1 MGEAQEALAVF
12 SQNNPEPWGRG
23 TGGGESK
30 VLKEDPPNVPYDP
43 RYTVTKSINTVT

>member
-23 TGGGESK
+23 TGGGVSK
-30 VLKEDPPNVPYDP
+30 VLKEDPLTYRMIPDIPLL
-43 RYTVTKSINTVT
+43 SL